1 MAAVSLFWDTN
12 MAAVT
17 SCENTLLTILAVLLT
32 SCILI
37 LPGELWVECAAE
49 LMAEETNASH
59 LVTETDDSSWRGVVL
74 AAALYT
80 LNCCPIHSRYLRRG
94 LGEHKPSQLGEF
106 LMTAQKVPRV
116 PLQSQAM
123 RQIINLVEPGI

>member
-1 MAAVSLFWDTN
+1 MAK
-12 MAAVT
+12 
-17 SCENTLLTILAVLLT
+17 
-32 SCILI
+32 
-37 LPGELWVECAAE
+37 
-49 LMAEETNASH
+49 ETNASQ
-59 LVTETDDSSWRGVVL
+59 LVTDTDDSSWPGVVL